1 MEQNSTMS
9 LVDPRLTFTNTQAL
23 SRLPSSPRD
32 HNLRMLTERERE
44 ILAWIA
50 EGKSD
55 ASIGQILNISA
66 KTVNYHVENAKRKFA
81 VATRIQAVI
90 AALRQD
96 LLA

>member
-1 MEQNSTMS
+1 MS
-9 LVDPRLTFTNTQAL
+9 LVEPRFSL
-23 SRLPSSPRD
+23 SKNASTLDSSPRSD
-32 HNLRMLTERERE
+32 SHNLRMLSNRERE

-55 ASIGQILNISA
+55 ASIGQILNISS

-90 AALRQD
+90 AALRMD
-96 LLA
+96 LLPR

>member
-1 MEQNSTMS
+1 MS
-9 LVDPRLTFTNTQAL
+9 LVEPRFSLTKNTSAL
-23 SRLPSSPRD
+23 DSSPRPD
-32 HNLRMLTERERE
+32 GHNLRMLSNRERE

-55 ASIGQILNISA
+55 ASIGQILNISS

-90 AALRQD
+90 AALRMD
-96 LLA
+96 LLPR

>member
-1 MEQNSTMS
+1 MS
-9 LVDPRLTFTNTQAL
+9 LIDRHPSSANRVSAASLVSGPRL
-23 SRLPSSPRD
+23 
-32 HNLRMLTERERE
+32 NLKVLTDRERE

-55 ASIGQILNISA
+55 GSIGQILNISS

-90 AALRQD
+90 AAMQQD
-96 LLA
+96 LLAR